1 MAYKNFTLDSL
12 RASFGITNR
21 LASLIDDPA
30 PLQPSAWLLESLERA
45 NDMSLRS
52 EKALSEMLIAPILTE
67 IQHHNRSSIAL
78 YSGEN
83 LNADKKAGL
92 VGECDFIFAK
102 NKHAYTVEAPL
113 FCLLEAKRQDMESGI
128 NQCAAQMLGA
138 QIFNRE
144 RGEIT
149 PFVFGCVTT
158 ARTWQFL
165 RLQDTELVIDTN
177 THTLTGAKFVG
188 IERVLGAL
196 QMVIDKYQQN
206 FIVEYA

>member
-1 MAYKNFTLDSL
+1 VAYKNFTLDSL

-30 PLQPSAWLLESLERA
+30 PLLPSAWLLESLDRA

-67 IQHHNRSSIAL
+67 IQHRNRELIAL

-83 LNADKKAGL
+83 LSADKKAGL

-144 RGEIT
+144 RNEAT

-165 RLQDTELVIDTN
+165 RLQDSELVIDTN
-177 THTLTGAKFVG
+177 THTMTGAKFIG
-188 IERVLGAL
+188 IGRVLGAL
-196 QMVIDKYQQN
+196 QMVIDMYQH
-206 FIVEYA
+206 IYL